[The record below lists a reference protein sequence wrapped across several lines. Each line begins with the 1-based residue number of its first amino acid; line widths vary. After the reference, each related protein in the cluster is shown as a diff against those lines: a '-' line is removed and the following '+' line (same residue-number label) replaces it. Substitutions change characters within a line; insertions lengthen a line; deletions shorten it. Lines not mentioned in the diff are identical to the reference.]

1 MNRSQYARR
10 NIIFGYLGNII
21 AALLGF
27 ALRTVFIYKLDKSYL
42 GVNGLYSNILSV
54 LSLADLGMTNAVN
67 YSLYGPIARKEYDK
81 VAAYMELFKK
91 AYRYIAIAV
100 TAVGTAFIPFLHY
113 VIKDAGNIP
122 FDKLRLYYIMFL
134 INTVSTYFVAYKYSL
149 ANAQQ
154 RGYIQ
159 TNITTI
165 TKIITVLAQ
174 IIVLLVWENFT
185 LYLATQIVIELVQK
199 VFANLYLNHVYP
211 FLKER
216 TEEKLN
222 PKEKRE
228 IICNVKALLLHRIGD
243 ALRLQ
248 TDNII
253 ISAFMSVVM
262 VGMVDNYVLVIN
274 TISGFV
280 NILFY
285 SVMAGLGNVIA
296 IESKEKQY
304 LVFRT
309 YRFLGAWIYG
319 FSTVGY
325 LLLLTPLIC
334 LLWGGRF
341 ILPEI
346 AIVLLL
352 VDYYLKGFRIILT
365 NYTTA
370 AGIFQEDRYVALI
383 QGIVNLIISI
393 VLVQK
398 IGLTGIYIGTVISGL
413 IANIQKPLMIYE
425 KCFDVSVKEYFFDSV
440 KYIVTMLVPLGICY
454 VIKQYMSVTENWMN
468 FFSLT
473 IIVTTMFN
481 GCYFLFFHKREE
493 YHYLLTILKR
503 MIQTKKRG

>member
-100 TAVGTAFIPFLHY
+100 TTVGTAFIPFLHY

-285 SVMAGLGNVIA
+285 SVMRG
-296 IESKEKQY
+296 
-304 LVFRT
+304 
-309 YRFLGAWIYG
+309 
-319 FSTVGY
+319 
-325 LLLLTPLIC
+325 
-334 LLWGGRF
+334 
-341 ILPEI
+341 
-346 AIVLLL
+346 
-352 VDYYLKGFRIILT
+352 
-365 NYTTA
+365 
-370 AGIFQEDRYVALI
+370 
-383 QGIVNLIISI
+383 
-393 VLVQK
+393 
-398 IGLTGIYIGTVISGL
+398 SG
-413 IANIQKPLMIYE
+413 M
-425 KCFDVSVKEYFFDSV
+425 
-440 KYIVTMLVPLGICY
+440 
-454 VIKQYMSVTENWMN
+454 
-468 FFSLT
+468 
-473 IIVTTMFN
+473 
-481 GCYFLFFHKREE
+481 
-493 YHYLLTILKR
+493 
-503 MIQTKKRG
+503 